1 MPAFRIAGV
10 LLVLLF
16 ARENAFAQPAA
27 GTLYAAALRAFNPG
41 LDPQTSLVYAQ
52 RVIAEA
58 DAQGL
63 DARLLVALIAVES
76 RWRPQAVSSAGAIG
90 LGQLMPSTA
99 AGLGVDPQD
108 ARENIHAVALHLRA
122 LLDRYG
128 RYDPQTRYVL
138 SLSAYNAGAGAVAK
152 YGGVPPY
159 AETRTY
165 VREVIS
171 LWRRLAGLG

>member
-1 MPAFRIAGV
+1 MV
-10 LLVLLF
+10 LLLATEPAL
-16 ARENAFAQPAA
+16 AQPTPA
-27 GTLYAAALRAFNPG
+27 TLYAAALRAFNPA
-41 LDPQTSLVYAQ
+41 LDTQTSVAYAG

-108 ARENIHAVALHLRA
+108 PQQNIHAVAVHLRS
-122 LLDRYG
+122 LLDRYAG
-128 RYDPQTRYVL
+128 YDRQTRYVL
-138 SLSAYNAGAGAVAK
+138 TLSAYNTGAGAVEK
-152 YGGVPPY
+152 YRGIPPF
-159 AETRTY
+159 AETRNY

-171 LWRRLAGLG
+171 LWRRLAGFG